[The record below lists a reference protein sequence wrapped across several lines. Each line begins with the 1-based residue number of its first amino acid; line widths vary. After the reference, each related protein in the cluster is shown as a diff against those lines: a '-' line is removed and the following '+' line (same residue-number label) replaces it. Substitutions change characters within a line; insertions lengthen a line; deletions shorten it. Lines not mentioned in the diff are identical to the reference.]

1 MHLGRARVAA
11 EPDALPSARP
21 AWTVRLLGAVEAD
34 NGEVVISSFPTRA
47 VAQLLALLALYPGR
61 AHAREEL
68 VDLIWPGV
76 ALSTGRNRLRQALSA
91 LKALLERHDGAH
103 RQVIRADRMA
113 VRAVPGSLDC
123 DVRLFEQLLTSGHP
137 DSARALHRG
146 AFMPGH
152 YEEWVLEERRRVEA
166 LQERLQPRSLATPS
180 LPLLPAAIG
189 VPNYWT
195 PAFGLQARIDDL
207 ATVVIGHRLVNVL
220 GAGGTGKTRLAASL
234 ARALAQPPSGRPSAF
249 DGIVF
254 VSLIDCVAAAR
265 VLPAVCDALGLGA
278 VAHADRALNDA
289 LAGRRVLLV
298 LDNCEQLEPAAAD
311 VLARLLT
318 GLPQLHLLIT
328 SRRILNVEGER
339 RFELKGLASCE
350 PGQSSGPSPGDAVAL
365 FIDRAGAVRPGY
377 APASA
382 ERADIAGLVNA
393 LHGMPLAIELAA
405 SRVRSLAPGELLRR
419 LTAGTGSPA
428 LDLLSRHPGSDDGA
442 RRHASIR
449 QVMAWSWSMLSAADA
464 TLMQCLAALGGSARA
479 ETVAAV
485 AGLDT
490 AAAEAALERLE
501 GASLVVQDRRG
512 AVARHRLLQ
521 PVREFAAEQTETSA
535 ARAMRGRLRRW
546 LLACCTGAGAWE
558 PAALREEAQLIVTAM
573 ATAAA
578 DGAQADAVE
587 LALALRPY
595 WDVEIMPEP
604 ALQALAAALP
614 TMASDAMRAEVHA
627 LMSFGFGQTGHFQL
641 GLEHAEAALALTAD
655 EQVRVEAF
663 SSATAMRQMYDVHDP
678 RVESDAIRAEAQAR
692 ALGHARALAII
703 LRTRAVH
710 ACNVRL
716 DYARAE
722 QFLAEAQRLWEALG
736 SRRMANARRMERA
749 VMQGHGG
756 TACPALTLID
766 ECERA
771 AVDMQDWLSAI
782 TASWQRGRLLLMGR
796 RFEAAAEAFRHC
808 VRMAWQRQFAHLLPK
823 AVLHLPEALAMLGQA
838 ETAAR
843 LQGYAIGRQ
852 ERAHGPINRIE
863 ARELKRG
870 RRMIRLQLGALRA
883 ETLRLEGL
891 ELTHAQAMAL
901 ALAEPAQR
909 HPPPVTEGPAPGA
922 G

>member
-1 MHLGRARVAA
+1 
-11 EPDALPSARP
+11 
-21 AWTVRLLGAVEAD
+21 VRLLGAVEAD
-34 NGEVVISSFPTRA
+34 NGEVVISSFATRA

-68 VDLIWPGV
+68 VDLLWPGV

-91 LKALLERHDGAH
+91 LRALLERQDGAH
-103 RQVIRADRMA
+103 RQVIQADRMA

-123 DVRLFEQLLTSGHP
+123 DVRLFEQLLASGHA
-137 DSARALHRG
+137 DGARALHRG

-166 LQERLQPRSLATPS
+166 LHDRLQPRSMATQPS
-180 LPLLPAAIG
+180 SLLPAAIG

-207 ATVVIGHRLVNVL
+207 AAVVSAHRLVNVL
-220 GAGGTGKTRLAASL
+220 GAGGIGKTRLAASL
-234 ARALAQPPSGRPSAF
+234 ARALAEPPSGRPSVF
-249 DGIVF
+249 DGVVF
-254 VSLIDCVAAAR
+254 VSLIDCVAAGR

-278 VAHADRALNDA
+278 VVHAGRALSDA

-298 LDNCEQLEPAAAD
+298 LDNCEQLEPAASD

-328 SRRILNVEGER
+328 SRRILHIEGER
-339 RFELKGLASCE
+339 RFELKGLANCE
-350 PGQSSGPSPGDAVAL
+350 PGLRNDASRGDAVAL
-365 FIDRAGAVRPGY
+365 FIDRARAVRPGY
-377 APASA
+377 APATA
-382 ERADIAGLVNA
+382 EQADIAELVNA
-393 LHGMPLAIELAA
+393 LHGMPLSIELAA
-405 SRVRSLAPGELLRR
+405 SRVRSLTPGELLER
-419 LTAGTGSPA
+419 LHAGAGSPA
-428 LDLLSRHPGSDDGA
+428 LTLLARHPDADEGGG
-442 RRHASIR
+442 RHASIR
-449 QVMAWSWSMLSAADA
+449 RVMAWSWSMLKPAEAA
-464 TLMQCLAALGGSARA
+464 LLQCLSAVGGSART

-485 AGLDT
+485 AGID
-490 AAAEAALERLE
+490 AVSAEAALERLE
-501 GASLVVQDRRG
+501 ADSLVLCERHG

-521 PVREFAAEQTETSA
+521 PVREYAAEQTDASV

-546 LLACCTGAGAWE
+546 LLTCSTGAGAWE
-558 PAALREEAQLIVTAM
+558 PAALREEAPLIVTAM

-578 DGAQADAVE
+578 DGAQADAVK

-604 ALQALAAALP
+604 VLQALGAALP
-614 TMASDAMRAEVHA
+614 TIASDATRAEVHA
-627 LMSFGFGQTGHFQL
+627 LMSFGFGQSGHFQL
-641 GLEHAEAALALTAD
+641 GLEHAEAALALTDDAR
-655 EQVRVEAF
+655 VRVEAF

-692 ALGHARALAII
+692 ALGHSRGLATI
-703 LRTRAVH
+703 LRTRAVY

-716 DYARAE
+716 DYAGAE
-722 QFLAEAQRLWEALG
+722 RFLAEAQRLWEALG

-756 TACPALTLID
+756 TGCPALTLID

-782 TASWQRGRLLLMGR
+782 TASWQRGRLLLLGR
-796 RFEAAAEAFRHC
+796 RFEAAAEAFRRC

-843 LQGYAIGRQ
+843 LQGYALGRH

-901 ALAEPAQR
+901 ALAEPAQL
-909 HPPPVTEGPAPGA
+909 HPRPVGAGPAPGA